1 MENLHPRNII
11 YRTKINGNNIKNF
24 SQVNYPINN
33 TKNIKLKKDKL
44 MVEVKDKINHN
55 QIKNK
60 NIRQKAISSKS
71 PSFPKH
77 HGLKSNTPNNSQK
90 DYSLFIETERQS
102 DNFKNINN
110 LGDYRQFTVNNGD
123 NKNFINFNP
132 IINHKNKKNV
142 FRNNIK
148 YPIKNN
154 TDRSNLNYND
164 IKISP
169 SFYNLDKSKIEEQHR
184 FDIFSF
190 LGKLLERISNL
201 EKKFENNN
209 SNLLN
214 NEFEENNESIYHL
227 NEEITRMTEFL
238 DKNKFKLKDNS
249 FYNINTSDN
258 NIKSK
263 DINFNKNVDNENI
276 NLNDINEENKV
287 LKIDKKLYEQKITN
301 INDDLND
308 SFFINKEKVNNLI
321 EEKESQNLKN
331 NYLRI
336 KNKYDILSK
345 NYKQLRTIIFNLK
358 KEISEKDKEINN
370 YKGQLNLVK
379 NISEENSQKL
389 IKENQE
395 LKDKILKL
403 QNTILINNDKINE
416 LTIYIQTNKL
426 FNSNYNNNENL
437 SNSNISF
444 QNKSLIGN
452 KDLENQLMLSSSQ
465 DKRIQEEFDKLKI
478 ILNNDANK

>member
-1 MENLHPRNII
+1 MG
-11 YRTKINGNNIKNF
+11 NG
-24 SQVNYPINN
+24 Q
-33 TKNIKLKKDKL
+33 
-44 MVEVKDKINHN
+44 
-55 QIKNK
+55 
-60 NIRQKAISSKS
+60 A
-71 PSFPKH
+71 
-77 HGLKSNTPNNSQK
+77 
-90 DYSLFIETERQS
+90 
-102 DNFKNINN
+102 
-110 LGDYRQFTVNNGD
+110 
-123 NKNFINFNP
+123 
-132 IINHKNKKNV
+132 
-142 FRNNIK
+142 
-148 YPIKNN
+148 
-154 TDRSNLNYND
+154 
-164 IKISP
+164 
-169 SFYNLDKSKIEEQHR
+169 FYNLDKPKIEEQHR

-209 SNLLN
+209 SNILN